1 MGMTGEQ
8 DRLWV
13 GSMPEAYDRWL
24 APSVFRPFA
33 QELARRA
40 ARLAPRKVLEIAA
53 GTGVLTAELLAAL
66 PAADVT
72 ATDLNA
78 AMVGFGS
85 RQVPG
90 AEWRQADALDLPF
103 GDGRFDLVTCEFG
116 VMFFPDKPAA
126 FAQVRRVLAP
136 GGALLFTTWRDVRM
150 HGFAAALVAGT
161 ERAYPEDPPTFMA
174 TVPHGYF
181 DLDQVAADLAA
192 GGMGDFSA
200 DAVTLD
206 GHAASAADVAAG
218 FCIGTPLRME
228 MAARGDL
235 AEGTKVVAEEMTA
248 RLGAGPVTAP
258 MTAYVVEARPSPRPP
273 G

>member
-1 MGMTGEQ
+1 MGMASEQ

-13 GSMPEAYDRWL
+13 GSMPEAYERWL

-33 QELARRA
+33 QDLARRA

-53 GTGVLTAELLAAL
+53 GTGVLTKELITAL
-66 PAADVT
+66 PEADVT

-78 AMVGFGS
+78 AMVEFGS
-85 RQVPG
+85 RESPN

-103 GDGRFDLVTCEFG
+103 RDNQFDLVTCQFG

-126 FAQVRRVLAP
+126 FTEVRRVLAP
-136 GGALLFTTWRDVRM
+136 GGALLLTTWGDVGT
-150 HGFAAALVAGT
+150 HGFAAPLVAGLK
-161 ERAYPEDPPTFMA
+161 RAYPDDPPTFMA

-181 DLDQVAADLAA
+181 DLDQVTADLAA
-192 GGMGDFSA
+192 GGMGDVSA
-200 DAVTLD
+200 AVVTLD
-206 GHAASAADVAAG
+206 GHADSAAGLAAG
-218 FCIGTPLRME
+218 FCAGTPLRME

-235 AEGTKVVAEEMTA
+235 ETGTKDVAAEMTA
-248 RLGAGPVTAP
+248 RLGDGPVTAP
-258 MTAYVVEARPSPRPP
+258 MTAYVVEARPSPP